1 MVDKLREA
9 YRLISLWAYEDIRNL
24 SLCTIIRCNKI
35 KRPSL
40 AHSQWPIKR
49 QKYFLL
55 FLPCWLFLAEIE
67 REVHPGRRTMEHE
80 PAIYQYPIA
89 NNQWKVRSTSNFSF
103 LVGYLYW
110 AESKYSMLNSKIKRI
125 KGKRAET
132 QIEDPAKGKAFAA
145 GGAVK
150 INIQ

>member
-67 REVHPGRRTMEHE
+67 REVHPGGRTMEHE

-89 NNQWKVRSTSNFSF
+89 NNQWKVRSTSNFSLLTGYSLLHLMEN
-103 LVGYLYW
+103 LVPDRNKKKTDPNPPVWTGLNEKSTFDVLYCH
-110 AESKYSMLNSKIKRI
+110 
-125 KGKRAET
+125 
-132 QIEDPAKGKAFAA
+132 
-145 GGAVK
+145 
-150 INIQ
+150 